1 MNSVASQLI
10 ALLIFCAGVGGL
22 FGLLWYFGRPRRLA
36 AEWEALKRLQQA
48 RAAERSL
55 HVLQE
60 RCTEAEAQIQR
71 LHESAARDRAE
82 SEAMIEGWSRRF
94 GRIAHWEGVEG
105 HREKER
111 ELRETIAVLE
121 SAIAALRNVV
131 NGYGS
136 RYVVPPQSVL
146 DEIAQ
151 ETGYSDPG
159 RRLKD
164 AREKSRR
171 MVRDRVAS
179 TSDYPEADRARLAAD
194 LVLEVFHAKS
204 ESILGA
210 VKDDNI
216 GTLRQ
221 KLRDAFTLVNEQG
234 VVFRNARVL
243 PEYLDAKI
251 VELKWAARV
260 QQVLREQREEQRR
273 IKERMREEAKVQ
285 RELERAQREA
295 LKKEES
301 IVRERAAIREARD
314 RAEFEERS
322 RYEARLRE
330 ELARASESERVRIA
344 TEFQARMEAAAAK
357 QRAEFEA
364 RLAETDR
371 RLAEALAER
380 ERAKSMAQQ
389 TRRGTVYVISNVG
402 SFGEGVYKIGQTRR
416 IDQME
421 RIWELSDASVPF
433 DFDVHA
439 LIPADDAPGLEGV
452 LHRRFVLSQVNKVN
466 WRKEFFRVPIEQIRS
481 VVETLGFQAQWTMTA
496 AAQQF
501 YETQALEKQLDSD
514 ADFRARWVEEQ
525 SGADFS
531 LAAATE
537 GDEADSG

>member
-22 FGLLWYFGRPRRLA
+22 FGLLWYFGRSRRLA

>member
-1 MNSVASQLI
+1 VNSVASQLI

-22 FGLLWYFGRPRRLA
+22 FGLLWYFGRSRRLA

>member
-1 MNSVASQLI
+1 VNSVASQLI

>member
-1 MNSVASQLI
+1 VNSVASQLI

-22 FGLLWYFGRPRRLA
+22 FGLLWYFGRTRRLA